1 MVCEIYNAM
10 LIFSNSKRILGVA
23 YFSQCIISKEIIH
36 TIKQLPVPPE
46 VCVCVCVRARARVH
60 NDTVD
65 CSDYTAVIYHLEN
78 QMLRQVPHLSTFLPC
93 TRFNK
98 IFSFKSHCKTISV
111 LQLLNMNLILN
122 QLADFH
128 MTRAFGQMWPSLK
141 VRQPLSRA
149 L

>member
-1 MVCEIYNAM
+1 M
-10 LIFSNSKRILGVA
+10 LHTSASVSFPRRLYTPSNNSLCRLK
-23 YFSQCIISKEIIH
+23 
-36 TIKQLPVPPE
+36 
-46 VCVCVCVRARARVH
+46 CVCVCLCVCVCARARAH